1 MFSLSVPV
9 CCDKS
14 QCGFNTGNL
23 AGDIYVGGFLFI
35 FIDGGFFLWEC
46 SPEWLIKHLQ
56 VFVIFMRY
64 RYITTC

>member
-35 FIDGGFFLWEC
+35 FLLMVVSFCGNVRRNG
-46 SPEWLIKHLQ
+46 
-56 VFVIFMRY
+56 
-64 RYITTC
+64 